1 MQFSEEMK
9 KMTVRVTGEKVAD
22 SIISSYVR
30 ELVKAHPD
38 KKIRS
43 VDIIV
48 QGDSLKVRL
57 MHDLDRTA

>member
-1 MQFSEEMK
+1 MKINVKGEHVSEK
-9 KMTVRVTGEKVAD
+9 
-22 SIISSYVR
+22 IINMYVN

-38 KKIRS
+38 KNISS

>member
-1 MQFSEEMK
+1 
-9 KMTVRVTGEKVAD
+9 MTVRVTGEKVAD
-22 SIISSYVR
+22 SVVSSYVR